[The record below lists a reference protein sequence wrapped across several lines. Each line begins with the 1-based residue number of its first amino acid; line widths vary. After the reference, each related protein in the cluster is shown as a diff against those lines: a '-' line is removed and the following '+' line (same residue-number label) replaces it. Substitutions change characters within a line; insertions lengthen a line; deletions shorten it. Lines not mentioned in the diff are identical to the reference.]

1 MKNFEVKTG
10 IWMWKRIENYAQKSL
25 KKFKSIKWG
34 QIWNNFQIAAMPG
47 FRGQRNGAMTSVE
60 VKNGIFGFVWLFWPN
75 SLNQPQFQPPN
86 WPLGQ
91 KTLSFCLCVNFNDHE
106 LHVSGNFFIWMDT
119 NSKWYKS
126 LAISHHKIWAT
137 SIHIWFFEFH
147 TSLYSFSLLVSVF
160 LKI

>member
-1 MKNFEVKTG
+1 MTFFLQLAGLSEWLPNSVESKYFEVKTG
-10 IWMWKRIENYAQKSL
+10 IWRWKRIENHAQKSL

-75 SLNQPQFQPPN
+75 SLDQPQFQPPN
-86 WPLGQ
+86 WPLDQ

-126 LAISHHKIWAT
+126 LAIS
-137 SIHIWFFEFH
+137 
-147 TSLYSFSLLVSVF
+147 
-160 LKI
+160 